1 MGVML
6 VIGGVLVVLICLI
19 LLLMKFCKP
28 GSKMHSLFLK
38 IKAKL
43 LWNSVLRFILQGYLK
58 FTISTLFALYL
69 LSFSSEIKSVNAA
82 ISIIVFLV
90 LLSMPV
96 FFGILLHRNRDS
108 LQTPELK
115 AKIGSAYLGTRTA
128 DAYPRLYS
136 SVFLVRRMVYAILTI
151 LCISNPNIL
160 IHVFLFTN
168 LIYSLYLG
176 LANPHDAPLGRRMEF
191 INEIGLQLITYHL
204 ALFPLAPTLDDEELA
219 GWSMIGTIGLVFA
232 VNLVIMLGVT
242 IGGVRRKLYLR
253 KLRKQ

>member
-128 DAYPRLYS
+128 DAYQRLYS

-160 IHVFLFTN
+160 IHVFLLTN
-168 LIYSLYLG
+168 ILYIVYVG
-176 LANPHDAPLGRRMEF
+176 LVSPNDTVMSRRMEIF
-191 INEIGLQLITYHL
+191 NESGLQLVTYHL
-204 ALFPLAPTLDDEELA
+204 ALFPLAHSTDGEFDW
-219 GWSMIGTIGLVFA
+219 GWSMVGTVGFVFA
-232 VNLVIMLGVT
+232 ANLGVMVLVS
-242 IGGVRRKLYLR
+242 I
-253 KLRKQ
+253 